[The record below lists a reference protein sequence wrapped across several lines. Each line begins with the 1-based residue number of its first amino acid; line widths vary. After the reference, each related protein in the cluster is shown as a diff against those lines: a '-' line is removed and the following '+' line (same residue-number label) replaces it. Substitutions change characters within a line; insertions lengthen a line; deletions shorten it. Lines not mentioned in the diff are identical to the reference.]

1 LRRRA
6 CSKRPSGWERC
17 WPLFDRQVERLPNG
31 RGWIL
36 AAAIHIAAV
45 ILFFTVPLQAPW
57 RQTTY
62 VIMEPADTAEL
73 VVFTPGTREARAAGP
88 TVTPTRSDSTP
99 PPPSRA
105 RPTAAVTGAAAAAA
119 AAPAPAPSD
128 SAGMERAASTAATPN
143 TTAAAVAAAAAA
155 VRQRDTTAMPAYDP
169 NASRVAPAPRV
180 GDGRLWVS
188 PRPGLPASVAE
199 VLYGDTTGRRDAA
212 ITRLRAMVDSLNEI
226 LDQMQRD
233 RQRPSWTV
241 GGTPDKPTWGLDS
254 AYIHIA
260 GIKIPST
267 VLAALG
273 WINGLA
279 QGNFDEDMRNRQ
291 LNYMREDILRA
302 ADRAQSL
309 QEFKRYVRELR
320 ERRQAERDAEDRRRA
335 QDTVRAVP

>member
-1 LRRRA
+1 ME
-6 CSKRPSGWERC
+6 RPPIGH
-17 WPLFDRQVERLPNG
+17 
-31 RGWIL
+31 GWII

-45 ILFFTVPLQAPW
+45 ILFFTAPLQAPW
-57 RQTTY
+57 RQATY

-73 VVFTPGTREARAAGP
+73 LVFTPGTREARATGP

-99 PPPSRA
+99 PPPSRD
-105 RPTAAVTGAAAAAA
+105 RSTGAVTGAAAAAA

-128 SAGMERAASTAATPN
+128 SAGTERPSASSAATPN

-155 VRQRDTTAMPAYDP
+155 LRQRDTTAMPAYDP

-188 PRPGLPASVAE
+188 PRPGLPASVAD

-212 ITRLRAMVDSLNEI
+212 IARLRAMVDSLNEI

-241 GGTPDKPTWGLDS
+241 GGTPEKPTWGLDS

-273 WINGLA
+273 WIKGFPA